1 MAWKVKDAKS
11 LEDDLIGSAYKLE
24 LSMIQTCKITNEG
37 ESDNIGGDLKAI
49 WKKVWFVQ
57 TWKNV
62 YLVPILSWS
71 FFLQSTLGFINSSI
85 KI

>member
-1 MAWKVKDAKS
+1 VAWKVKDAKS

-37 ESDNIGGDLKAI
+37 QSDNIGGDLKAI

-71 FFLQSTLGFINSSI
+71 FFFQSTLGFIHSYI